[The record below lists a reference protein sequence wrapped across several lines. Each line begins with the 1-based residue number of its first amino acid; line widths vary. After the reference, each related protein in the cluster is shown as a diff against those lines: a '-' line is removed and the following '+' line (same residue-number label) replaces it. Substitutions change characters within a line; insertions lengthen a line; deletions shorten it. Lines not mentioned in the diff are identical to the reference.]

1 MQKPKPP
8 ASLGIFTQLAIAV
21 VASLPFVLLQ
31 IWFLGDLYRWLGF
44 LGYGGIVFVPPVA
57 FAAWMI
63 YALVEIGV
71 RHGASRRLFPM
82 FAIAGGVWLI
92 GFFSPTLMLQPL
104 LNEIPFV
111 CRVGQGVQWSTSV
124 PNARWEAPNPECDK
138 NHEVILVLS
147 GNGNAANHELNSG
160 YLNWAGD
167 GAVNLSSIR
176 FDPISFQEGYYQ
188 EYKTGSREYL
198 QTRLATSGMS
208 ASEAEAIAT
217 DMWQVLQQADQG
229 RPLQSS
235 RGDVEEVAST
245 IADNWDLFIGGIVW
259 IATLLVVFILISFGI
274 TPANLKLPAPNKD
287 TEKKDAPHQGL
298 L

>member
-1 MQKPKPP
+1 
-8 ASLGIFTQLAIAV
+8 
-21 VASLPFVLLQ
+21 
-31 IWFLGDLYRWLGF
+31 
-44 LGYGGIVFVPPVA
+44 
-57 FAAWMI
+57 
-63 YALVEIGV
+63 
-71 RHGASRRLFPM
+71 
-82 FAIAGGVWLI
+82 
-92 GFFSPTLMLQPL
+92 
-104 LNEIPFV
+104 
-111 CRVGQGVQWSTSV
+111 
-124 PNARWEAPNPECDK
+124 
-138 NHEVILVLS
+138 
-147 GNGNAANHELNSG
+147 
-160 YLNWAGD
+160 
-167 GAVNLSSIR
+167 
-176 FDPISFQEGYYQ
+176 
-188 EYKTGSREYL
+188 
-198 QTRLATSGMS
+198 MS